1 MKVFNG
7 CGFATNA
14 KLNTN
19 VKEIEKKV
27 LDTGEL
33 VEKTE
38 CYTTVTDIE
47 SKIPD
52 GTDFLKKADFDAKLR
67 NINNKVTSNQT
78 K

>member
-1 MKVFNG
+1 MVVVSPLM
-7 CGFATNA
+7 
-14 KLNTN
+14 LNLIQTL
-19 VKEIEKKV
+19 KRLKKKV

-38 CYTTVTDIE
+38 CYTRVTDIE

-67 NINNKVTSNQT
+67 NINNKVTSDQAE
-78 K
+78 